1 MTFQCPKKA
10 ATVLQTT
17 GAFVLIIGRLRN
29 HQADDGANVT

>member
-17 GAFVLIIGRLRN
+17 GAFVLIIGCLRN
-29 HQADDGANVT
+29 HHGDDGENVT